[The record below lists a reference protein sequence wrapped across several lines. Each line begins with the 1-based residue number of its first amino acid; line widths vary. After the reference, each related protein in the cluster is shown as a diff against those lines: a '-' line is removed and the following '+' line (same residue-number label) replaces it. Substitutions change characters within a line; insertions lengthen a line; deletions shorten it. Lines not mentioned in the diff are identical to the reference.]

1 MKHASLPMG
10 AVEIGT
16 IAEAETDDEEDEE
29 VIEGT
34 LRSLLNELARLTV
47 FSTVKRA
54 SSFNR
59 DLRVCAIFLENLNFN
74 DWENRS
80 VMFFSASPRISKSF
94 ALESSYL
101 NFD

>member
-47 FSTVKRA
+47 FSTVKRCP
-54 SSFNR
+54 
-59 DLRVCAIFLENLNFN
+59 LV
-74 DWENRS
+74 
-80 VMFFSASPRISKSF
+80 
-94 ALESSYL
+94 
-101 NFD
+101 